1 MTEQIRIKIERIREY
16 LRILRDMEKD
26 CNSRFLID
34 PIYRGALLHYLYLVA
49 DSSISLA
56 EMVIR
61 CKNLRT
67 PQSYSEA
74 IDILGENNILP
85 GDFAYNFAG
94 IASFRNFLA
103 HDYEKIDYKRIC
115 DGIFKKLDDIEIYL
129 KYIEEYFG
137 WRKDVF

>member
-1 MTEQIRIKIERIREY
+1 MTEQIKIKIERIREY
-16 LRILRDMEKD
+16 LKVLRNMEKD
-26 CNSRFLID
+26 CEKKFLAD

-56 EMVIR
+56 EMIIR
-61 CKNLRT
+61 YKNLRT

-85 GDFAYNFAG
+85 GDFAYNFAR

-103 HDYEKIDYKRIC
+103 HDYEKIDYKKIC
-115 DGIFKKLDDIEIYL
+115 SEALKKLEDVDRYL
-129 KYIEEYFG
+129 QYIDRFLIS
-137 WRKDVF
+137 